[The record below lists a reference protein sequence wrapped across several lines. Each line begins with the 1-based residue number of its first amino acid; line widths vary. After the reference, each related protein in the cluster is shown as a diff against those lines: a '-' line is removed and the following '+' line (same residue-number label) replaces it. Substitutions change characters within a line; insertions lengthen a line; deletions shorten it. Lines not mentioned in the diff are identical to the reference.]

1 MHTNSELEIFN
12 GGIDVSTTLH
22 FLSLMQTGK
31 SNKYIREHWEEFD
44 KILGYLLNPN
54 AIELSK
60 EELVNRY
67 GYPEADLSEIDLAW
81 I

>member
-31 SNKYIREHWEEFD
+31 SNKYIREH
-44 KILGYLLNPN
+44 
-54 AIELSK
+54 
-60 EELVNRY
+60 
-67 GYPEADLSEIDLAW
+67 
-81 I
+81 